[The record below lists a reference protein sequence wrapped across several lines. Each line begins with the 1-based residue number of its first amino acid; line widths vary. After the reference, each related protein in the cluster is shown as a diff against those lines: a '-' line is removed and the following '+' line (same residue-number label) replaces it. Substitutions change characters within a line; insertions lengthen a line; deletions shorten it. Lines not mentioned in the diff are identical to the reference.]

1 MGWVRSA
8 VARPPSTVIDTD
20 RGHGGLPRQSE
31 PSRPS
36 VCWSPL
42 THVEPVDAL
51 GAATKL
57 VEAAGL
63 AFALRLLHTPAGG
76 ARRYPRYEKELVY
89 EQ

>member
-1 MGWVRSA
+1 MVDFQDNPSPADLPSAGRRS
-8 VARPPSTVIDTD
+8 RRSSRST
-20 RGHGGLPRQSE
+20 RS
-31 PSRPS
+31 
-36 VCWSPL
+36 
-42 THVEPVDAL
+42 